1 MCCAAGG
8 FAMLMTLYPEG
19 ETTMSEEKDPRV
31 LFAAERTLLAWNRTS
46 IALIAFGFLVERS
59 GMLMQM
65 LAAESPDRL
74 PQSITV
80 LVGLLFILIGA
91 GVAIF
96 ASRQYARF
104 LSTLKPSDFPEGYA
118 ARWGIVVNVG
128 VALLGMLLAVAL
140 FLAQ

>member
-1 MCCAAGG
+1 
-8 FAMLMTLYPEG
+8 
-19 ETTMSEEKDPRV
+19 
-31 LFAAERTLLAWNRTS
+31 
-46 IALIAFGFLVERS
+46 
-59 GMLMQM
+59 MLMQM

-74 PQSITV
+74 SQSITV